1 MNILCVEERSERVH
15 TVGGGGLLDQ
25 IGTRSSARRLCEGNV
40 AVQCRWNR
48 HCPDEANPPTR
59 TGLATLNAAVCDDE
73 LNYPATANPGGDLA
87 SPWLVPEFPNWPGI
101 IGRFVFQHDIA
112 TCLLVA
118 SWRLHLSMRHL
129 SLSSAGYRI
138 GPPFPSAADE

>member
-1 MNILCVEERSERVH
+1 MSAPRVSTDKHLCLRQ
-15 TVGGGGLLDQ
+15 T
-25 IGTRSSARRLCEGNV
+25 AWRREG
-40 AVQCRWNR
+40 R
-48 HCPDEANPPTR
+48 
-59 TGLATLNAAVCDDE
+59 
-73 LNYPATANPGGDLA
+73 GDLA